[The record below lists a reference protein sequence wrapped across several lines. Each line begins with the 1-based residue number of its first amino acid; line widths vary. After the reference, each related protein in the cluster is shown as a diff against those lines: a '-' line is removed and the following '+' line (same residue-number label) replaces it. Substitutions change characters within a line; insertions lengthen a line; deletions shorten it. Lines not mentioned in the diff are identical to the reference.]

1 MKGLV
6 LFMSLRYL
14 KLMKTRRPKGKSSAK
29 SVTLV
34 SLSLLQT
41 CIILVSHQQAHLKE
55 EVGTQVILIPQVFYI
70 CVILHTI
77 SKVFLKIF
85 VATGSKGNTALRTL
99 VEQLYCIVFLPI
111 SS

>member
-1 MKGLV
+1 
-6 LFMSLRYL
+6 
-14 KLMKTRRPKGKSSAK
+14 MKTRRPKGKSSAK

-41 CIILVSHQQAHLKE
+41 CIILVSHQQAYSE
-55 EVGTQVILIPQVFYI
+55 EVGTQVILIPEVFYI
-70 CVILHTI
+70 RVILHTI

-99 VEQLYCIVFLPI
+99 VEQLYCFPAYFFLSTDILHVPLGM
-111 SS
+111 